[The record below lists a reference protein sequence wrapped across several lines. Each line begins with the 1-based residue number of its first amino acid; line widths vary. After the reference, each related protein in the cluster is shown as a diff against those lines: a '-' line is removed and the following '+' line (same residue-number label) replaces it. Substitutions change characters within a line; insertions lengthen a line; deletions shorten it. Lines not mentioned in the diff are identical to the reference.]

1 MLNPERERFSLGDWV
16 VDAPGNRLLRGEES
30 RPLRHKAMAL
40 LVLLARHAGE
50 TVSREEIVNS
60 IWDGN
65 QFVAPKAINTAI
77 WTIRQAL
84 GDDPDAPRY
93 LETVAKKGYRLI
105 ATVAALP
112 AAAPALHDTATQP
125 SQAEAP
131 APIDMTA
138 AARPA
143 RKRLLALVLLVTGFG
158 MTLAWLLFQS
168 TEPSAR
174 RLPSKASSAPASTAL
189 ASPRP
194 LSQSPGQEYLGQV
207 SPDGQ
212 KLAFAWWQGQGVGRL
227 YLRPAADLNA
237 APQLISAEGE
247 EVNGLA
253 WSPDGQALAYVA
265 TREGAQCKLWLY
277 HLAEGRHQE
286 LATCLPMFTPTVD
299 WSPDGKWIAFSASAD
314 GVGGLF
320 LIAPDGSGLR
330 RLSTAPPA
338 AMADH
343 QPAWSPDSQRLA
355 FARQDP
361 ANGSRDLYEI
371 SLDGKLERLSHL
383 KLYSLHGLSYTA
395 AGRDL
400 VFSSTRQDS
409 RVLLRWDRDSASAQ
423 PLGLDGSA
431 PKRNADGSLVYALL
445 RTHISIARLAWGPQA
460 QPERRISS
468 VANDRAPDIQG
479 TKLAFVS
486 NRSGQPELWLA
497 EAQAS
502 AARRLTQLDS
512 QVAAPVW
519 SADGERL
526 AFLGSCGPGKRFGL
540 CVLKPEDA
548 SLHVLAADAA
558 TYGRPSWRGGSQEVW
573 VSSDRGGAWQL
584 WHFAAD
590 GSRAPVAVPTQA
602 PPGRAVQWTADGKSL
617 VYQPRFGSTLRLRG
631 KDGQERELAALPP
644 GESLVDWR
652 LGPRGLVV
660 LSRGSRERF
669 RLIELHSGRQT
680 SLSVHALGTFP
691 ELASFTLAADGSA
704 MVEVSNTAVADLMLL
719 R

>member
-1 MLNPERERFSLGDWV
+1 MLNPERERFSLGDWI

-50 TVSREEIVNS
+50 TVSRDEIIDS

-65 QFVAPKAINTAI
+65 RFVAPKAINTAI
-77 WTIRQAL
+77 WAIRQAL

-105 ATVAALP
+105 APVAALP
-112 AAAPALHDTATQP
+112 APARDEATAQP
-125 SQAEAP
+125 PPAEAP
-131 APIDMTA
+131 ARRDSPA

-143 RKRLLALVLLVTGFG
+143 RKRQLAMLLLITGLG
-158 MTLAWLLFQS
+158 MAVAWLLLQRA
-168 TEPSAR
+168 EPGSR
-174 RLPSKASSAPASTAL
+174 PLPSPASTGPGTAAL
-189 ASPRP
+189 ARP
-194 LSQSPGQEYLGQV
+194 TPLTQTPGQEYLGQL

-212 KLAFAWWQGQGVGRL
+212 QLAFAWWQGQGVGQL

-237 APQLISAEGE
+237 TPQLISAEGE

-265 TREGAQCKLWLY
+265 TREGGQCKLWLY
-277 HLAEGRHQE
+277 HLKAGRHQE
-286 LATCLPMFTPTVD
+286 LAPCLPMFTPTID
-299 WSPDGKWIAFSASAD
+299 WSPDGKWIAFSATAD
-314 GVGGLF
+314 GVAGLF

-330 RLSTAPPA
+330 RLSASPPA

-343 QPAWSPDSQRLA
+343 QPAWSPDSQALA

-361 ANGSRDLYEI
+361 ADGSRDVYEI
-371 SLDGKLERLSHL
+371 TLDGRLERLSQL
-383 KLYSLHGLSYTA
+383 KLYSLHGLTYA
-395 AGRDL
+395 ATGRDL
-400 VFSSTRQDS
+400 IFSSTRQDT
-409 RVLLRWDRDSASAQ
+409 RVLLRWDRASASAQ

-445 RTHISIARLAWGPQA
+445 RNHVSIASLAWGQQA

-468 VANDRAPDIQG
+468 VANDRAPDIRG
-479 TKLAFVS
+479 TRIAFVS

-497 EAQAS
+497 DGQTS

-512 QVAAPVW
+512 QVATPAW

-540 CVLKPEDA
+540 CVLKPADA
-548 SLHVLAADAA
+548 SLQVLAADAA
-558 TYGRPSWRGGSQEVW
+558 NYGRPSWRADSQEVW

-584 WHFAAD
+584 WRFAAD
-590 GSRAPVAVPTQA
+590 GSQAPVAVPTHM
-602 PPGRAVQWTADGKSL
+602 PPGRAVQWTADGQSL
-617 VYQPRFGSTLRLRG
+617 VYQPRHGSTLRLRSS
-631 KDGQERELAALPP
+631 DGQERELAPLLP

-652 LGPRGLVV
+652 LGPQGLVV

-669 RLIELHSGRQT
+669 RVIELRSGRQQ

-691 ELASFTLAADGSA
+691 ELASFTLAADGTA
-704 MVEVSNTAVADLMLL
+704 LVEVSNTAVADLMQL